1 MTTNFD
7 AMKSTILI
15 SLVACGVLLAG
26 CDTTRSAM
34 KSEPDRFA
42 DRPPIDRTQRPPAGP
57 LPEASFPEYETLT
70 LENGLTLY
78 LIPSQ
83 RQPTITY
90 RLMLRSGG
98 LYDGDKPGLAEMV
111 ADLLTK
117 GVEGKS
123 AFDIA
128 NETDFIGGR
137 IGAEST
143 SDFTAVTVSGLSKY
157 SGQLLRTLTELALR
171 PTFPEEELAKLRQ
184 RYLSSLRS
192 QRQNPGEMADL
203 LRRKLVY
210 GENGYGFIK
219 TEESV
224 AAIAREDLV
233 AFHEAHFAANNASL
247 AIVGDFDRKALLK
260 EIDATLAKWEPRELE
275 PLPEMVFPEISGVSI
290 HVVDRPGSV
299 QSTIRVAQQSVARA
313 DPDAL
318 ELRVVMS
325 ILGGGGSGRMF
336 RNLREDKGYTYGAF
350 SYAAN
355 AARFGAIVTSVEV
368 RNEVTEDAVRQIL
381 LELERIGEIEESE
394 LSLHKRYLTG
404 NYILSLESAGATASR
419 VQEIDIYGLEPSFYR
434 DYVGRLANMTS
445 ESAEALALRRVESE
459 NLVVAIVGDAAS
471 IAPALEQFGPVTVY
485 DDRFEVAR

>member
-1 MTTNFD
+1 
-7 AMKSTILI
+7 MKSTILI

-26 CDTTRSAM
+26 CDTTQSAS
-34 KSEPDRFA
+34 KNEPDRFA
-42 DRPPIDRTQRPPAGP
+42 DQPPLDRTQRPPAGP
-57 LPEASFPEYETLT
+57 LPEASFPEYETVT
-70 LENGLTLY
+70 LKNGLTLY

-128 NETDFIGGR
+128 NETDFIGGS

-157 SGQLLRTLTELALR
+157 SEQLLGTLTELVER
-171 PTFPEEELAKLRQ
+171 PTFPEDELTKLKQ
-184 RYLSSLRS
+184 RYVSGLQS

-210 GENGYGFIK
+210 GDAGYGFIK

-224 AAIAREDLV
+224 EAIGREDLV
-233 AFHEAHFAANNASL
+233 AFHETHFAANNASL
-247 AIVGDFDRKALLK
+247 AIVGDFDRKAMLK
-260 EIDATLAKWEPRELE
+260 QIDATLAKWEARDLE
-275 PLPEMVFPEISGVSI
+275 PLPSMDFPEVAGVSI

-299 QSTIRVAQQSVARA
+299 QSTIRVAQQSVGRS

-355 AARFGAIVTSVEV
+355 AAHFGAIVTSVEV
-368 RNEVTEDAVRQIL
+368 RNEVTEDSVRQIL
-381 LELERIGEIEESE
+381 LELERITEGEIAESE
-394 LSLHKRYLTG
+394 LSLHRKYLTG
-404 NYILSLESAGATASR
+404 NYILSLESAEATASR

-434 DYVGRLANMTS
+434 DYVSRLANLTS
-445 ESAEALALRRVESE
+445 TAAEALARRRIEAKNV
-459 NLVVAIVGDAAS
+459 VVAIVGDAES
-471 IAPALEQFGPVTVY
+471 IAPALTQFGPVTVY
-485 DDRFEVAR
+485 NDRFEVVRTVAP